1 MKRRTFFG
9 RVGALATLGGGVVG
23 ARAQQAITKIVVP
36 FAPGAGSDG
45 IARFFASEL
54 TKSTGRPFVVENRT
68 GAGGAIG
75 ADWVAKAPADG
86 LSLLMISSPFT
97 TVAAT
102 GGAPHYDPTQFAPVA
117 IMGQGPLL
125 FVSNAALPGNN
136 LRETVAHIRANP
148 GRYSYGSSGNGGI
161 NHLLVELLKYQ
172 AGISMV
178 HIPYRGIGGAIA
190 DLLAGQI
197 QFMTGSLPALLPHI
211 KDGKLKA
218 LAVTSK
224 ARSPGEPSIPGMGEL
239 GFRNFDV
246 SNYWGF
252 VATPGSPAAIVEPLN
267 NEINRIASLPQGV
280 ALLRQYTSEPTPMT
294 PCAIRN
300 FLAADV
306 AQWRNLIKATKLQV
320 S

>member
-1 MKRRTFFG
+1 MRRRTLIFG
-9 RVGALATLGGGVVG
+9 IGSMVGLGVSIPG
-23 ARAQQAITKIVVP
+23 AMAQQAATKIVVP

-86 LSLLMISSPFT
+86 SSLLMISSPFT

-102 GGAPHYDPTQFAPVA
+102 GGTPRYDPTQFAPVA

-178 HIPYRGIGGAIA
+178 HIPYRGIGGAIT

-211 KDGKLKA
+211 KEGRLKA
-218 LAVTSK
+218 LAVTSR
-224 ARSPGEPSIPGMGEL
+224 ARSPSEPSLPGMEEL

-252 VATPGSPAAIVEPLN
+252 VATPGTPVSIVESLN
-267 NEINRIASLPQGV
+267 SEINRLASLPQGA
-280 ALLRQYTSEPTPMT
+280 ALLRQYTSEPTPMAPT
-294 PCAIRN
+294 AIRD
-300 FLAADV
+300 FLAKDV
-306 AQWRNLIKATKLQV
+306 AQWRGLISATKLQV